1 MKSLLGITVFFFLF
15 FTSSIWAASLHFNA
29 QLVLENGEEQ
39 SAVNIFKA
47 EIIKNKIVI
56 SDENLWVPIQP
67 DDKFIQAD
75 GDFEVFLKDNIKP
88 GEKVKL
94 RIACDGWSIYA
105 PHNGEFYVPNDP
117 SEVIDVK
124 LIANKSEVNVGQYSA
139 KFMST
144 NVYVIDGID
153 SFYVQVFATQ
163 SLDKAIEVQN
173 TLFERGFVNASIMD
187 AHHIDQRDG
196 LEKFYKIV
204 MGPYESEKA
213 AEYFMKKIKSQKPG
227 GIFYD
232 SFTIPWIKS
241 SDK

>member
-1 MKSLLGITVFFFLF
+1 MKNLLEIIVSFFLF
-15 FTSSIWAASLHFNA
+15 FVSSSVWATSLYFNA
-29 QLVLENGEEQ
+29 QLVLENSEEQ
-39 SAVNIFKA
+39 PAINIIKA
-47 EIIKNKIVI
+47 EIFKKKTLI
-56 SDENLWVPIQP
+56 SDETLWTPVRQ
-67 DDKFIQAD
+67 D
-75 GDFEVFLKDNIKP
+75 GDFEVFLKNNIKP

-94 RIACDGWSIYA
+94 KIACDGWSIYA
-105 PHNGEFYVPNDP
+105 PHDGEFYVPNDP

-144 NVYVIDGID
+144 NVYVIDGVD

-196 LEKFYKIV
+196 LRKFYKIV

-213 AEYFMKKIKSQKPG
+213 AEYFMKKIKSQKPD
-227 GIFYD
+227 GIFHD